1 MKPSF
6 LADEMLNDVAVWLR
20 LCGFAAVYKKWGS
33 DTEIISEA
41 LKSGSIVLTSDR
53 ELASRCSN
61 KGVKAILL
69 PVWSP
74 HEEKLALA
82 LSGAGIK
89 EIFPETV
96 CTSCNGTLKKASK
109 EEVRGKVPDAI
120 LDKFD
125 DFLMCTSCGK
135 VYWHG
140 SHWQRIKE
148 ALDGLKTKIAQ
159 V

>member
-1 MKPSF
+1 MVSF
-6 LADEMLNDVAVWLR
+6 VVDEMLNDVAIWLR
-20 LCGFAAVYKKWGS
+20 LCGFVAVYKKWGS
-33 DTEIISEA
+33 DSEMISEA
-41 LKSGSIVLTSDR
+41 LKSGSIVITSDR
-53 ELASRCSN
+53 ELASRCPS

-74 HEEKLALA
+74 HGEKLAMA

-96 CTSCNGTLKKASK
+96 CTSCNGELKKASR
-109 EEVRGKVPDAI
+109 EDVRGKVPDAI

-125 DFLMCTSCGK
+125 DFLLCSSCGK

-148 ALDGLKTKIAQ
+148 ALDGIRGKIASI
-159 V
+159 

>member
-20 LCGFAAVYKKWGS
+20 LCGFVAVYKKWGS
-33 DTEIISEA
+33 DSEIIAEA
-41 LKSGSIVLTSDR
+41 LKSGSIVLTSDK
-53 ELASRCSN
+53 ELALRCT
-61 KGVKAILL
+61 KDGAKVILL
-69 PVWSP
+69 PVWDK
-74 HEEKLALA
+74 HEEKLVKA

-96 CTSCNGTLKKASK
+96 CTSCNGELKKASK
-109 EEVRGKVPDAI
+109 EEVRGKAPDAI

-125 DFLMCTSCGK
+125 DFLVCSSCGK
-135 VYWHG
+135 VFWHG
-140 SHWQRIKE
+140 SHWERIKE
-148 ALDGLKTKIAQ
+148 ALDGIKTKIAG